1 MLIHN
6 VTFSIALILAAG
18 FASAQQHTPSP
29 YAGSEGREIA
39 SLSEDDLAELRAGLG
54 WGLALPAELNG
65 VPGPTH
71 LLELADEIGLSDT
84 QIEELTGIRDRMRAE
99 AIAAGEAFIASER
112 ALDSAFATGVP
123 DAATLARLV
132 SAAGKAWAAL
142 RLAHLSAHLKTL
154 PLLSDG
160 QVAAYHR
167 LRGYGAADP
176 CATVPEVHDP
186 VMWRRHNGCG

>member
-1 MLIHN
+1 MLIH
-6 VTFSIALILAAG
+6 TARFSIALILAAG
-18 FASAQQHTPSP
+18 SGHAQQHAPSP

-39 SLSEDDLAELRAGLG
+39 SLSEDDLAELRAGQG

-84 QIEELTGIRDRMRAE
+84 QIDELTSIRDRMRAE

-132 SAAGKAWAAL
+132 SAAGTARAAL
-142 RLAHLSAHLKTL
+142 RLAHLSAHLRTV
-154 PLLSDG
+154 PLLTEG
-160 QVAAYHR
+160 QVATYNR

-176 CATVPEVHDP
+176 CATVPEGHDP
-186 VMWRRHNGCG
+186 VMWRKHNGCG